1 MIKSIKS
8 ETYNKYNM
16 RVFIIVVLAL
26 FMFQNTIIVS
36 PSNQVQSFYVGEH
49 KVFFGRQMIPY
60 KVEDVPGLNIV
71 IDTPLS
77 RDQWCHVCV
86 KVVPSSD
93 LTIKDIRRIE
103 EIHKEMETILDK
115 AYNEIGVDGRIYTVY
130 KLSSGEYLSTIG
142 LYDLSNN
149 TIKKLIKYIDENANL
164 NNVAFSFY
172 KIFTPRSKYNEYN
185 NTGTKLYKVLD
196 KVFNYHYKL
205 INVELND
212 TEQELYK
219 LILKL
224 TNNDFKGYG
233 VYVNNPDYILTI
245 FIQTSNTPDR
255 RIVVEFIRFIREHYV
270 KPDLPIR
277 LVIGDS
283 KGTPAILHSEE
294 NTNNIDPLY
303 YVLILTGTL
312 ATIVSYYILKRIK

>member
-1 MIKSIKS
+1 MDMINS
-8 ETYNKYNM
+8 ETYNI
-16 RVFIIVVLAL
+16 RVFIIVVLVL
-26 FMFQNTIIVS
+26 LMFQNTIIVL
-36 PSNQVQSFYVGEH
+36 PSDQDQDFYVEGH

-60 KVEDVPGLNIV
+60 KVEEVPGLNIV
-71 IDTPLS
+71 IDTPLP
-77 RDQWCHVCV
+77 RDRWCHVCI
-86 KVVPSSD
+86 KVVPSSN
-93 LTIKDIRRIE
+93 LTVKEIGRIE
-103 EIHKEMETILDK
+103 EIQKEIETILNK
-115 AYNEIGVDGRIYTVY
+115 TYSEIGVDARIYAVY
-130 KLSSGEYLSTIG
+130 KLPSGEYLSTIG

-149 TIKKLIKYIDENANL
+149 TIKKLIRYIDENTNL
-164 NNVAFSFY
+164 SNVAFSFY

-185 NTGTKLYKVLD
+185 NTGMKLYKVLD
-196 KVFNYHYKL
+196 KVFKYHYKL
-205 INVELND
+205 INVELNN

-233 VYVNNPDYILTI
+233 VSVTNPDYILTI

-255 RIVVEFIRFIREHYV
+255 RTIVEFIRFIREHYV
-270 KPDLPIR
+270 RPDLPIR

-303 YVLILTGTL
+303 YVLIIVGLTV
-312 ATIVSYYILKRIK
+312 TIASYYILKRIK